1 MNCHQGI
8 FSDRLHL
15 EMFEVFPHL
24 SLTQLTPTLRSWAA
38 PGTCDVYIV
47 CHPPPISPALMSEPE
62 PGGVCDSCYVSSIS
76 YLSRNTNTKIYSI
89 CLFFNSR

>member
-24 SLTQLTPTLRSWAA
+24 SLTQLTPTLGAGLPPA
-38 PGTCDVYIV
+38 HVMYIV
-47 CHPPPISPALMSEPE
+47 CHPPPFSPALMTEPE

-76 YLSRNTNTKIYSI
+76 YLSRNTNTKI
-89 CLFFNSR
+89 